1 MAEGERIPHNRG
13 MRELAI
19 VTVVAKN
26 YWSFACVLAQSLR
39 HYHPNL
45 SFFVL
50 LSDEVEGCFDPG
62 SEPVTLLELE
72 EVAVPNLS
80 RVRFRCDRKQL
91 AITSKPYV
99 LSHLLDR
106 GFESVIFLDP
116 DILITGDLEE
126 LFSVVRRHPIVLMP
140 HLLAPLSGGDGAER
154 ELTILKSGVYNG
166 GFVGVSAGSTARR
179 FLRWW
184 GDRVSAHCR
193 HDVAQGVY
201 YDQRWLDLAP
211 VFFPGLHI
219 FRDPSYN
226 VAYWNVRERGFRLDE
241 PSSTVDGRP
250 CRFFHFSGFDPDTPD
265 GVSRYLSRL
274 TLSDMGPAAEMYRRY
289 RHLLEA
295 ASYHESKGWP
305 YAYGRFDNGVE
316 VSPAAR
322 QAYGEL
328 GAAVDRFG
336 DPFETAPSHSFFR
349 WLSQPRARRA

>member
-13 MRELAI
+13 MRDLAI

-50 LSDEVEGCFDPG
+50 LSDEVEDCFDPG

-179 FLRWW
+179 FLGWG